1 MKRKSRQHD
10 FQTLMDM
17 LRAAHSAEVEAVIA
31 ENKSLKEKLVQLE
44 GAAPVS
50 QVSPVSSPKRPKSP
64 QPQVVEA
71 QKSPGAQ
78 GGEPSPVPAESM
90 PAPAQLALEE
100 GIAVQASGS
109 GNEPQPSPNA
119 GVVGNIGNWVR
130 RGSVG
135 LMEAATAAAASAA
148 QATPK
153 GNNGGLPFPPTA
165 DAGQEAK
172 GMYGQ
177 LQRWICS
184 NEFESIFG
192 VIIFLNALC
201 IAAESQYDG
210 WEVGYELG
218 YPDTHVSSDKWPWG
232 ETLFDVLN
240 WVFGLIFLIEVV
252 LKLVALHFEFFK
264 HKWHYFDTLLV
275 IFWIVEVASEDGSA
289 SIISPSTL
297 RVLRLMKVL
306 RLVRVVRSIQGFDS
320 LYIMTTA
327 LQGSFSVLAWSV
339 ALLAL
344 VLLMLAL
351 LSNQI
356 LVETYLKEENK
367 PIEERL
373 EVYEYF
379 GTFSRALLSMFELT
393 MANWPPICRL
403 LMENVSEVWMVPTL
417 LHKLTVGFAV
427 IGVIN
432 GVFMQETFKVAATDD
447 TIMVRQKQKAV
458 NMHRKKMKLL
468 FETADETGDGQLS
481 LEEFRALLQGD
492 AKTSQWIKL
501 WLASMDLD
509 VSDVDTLYH
518 LIDDGDGGITA
529 DELVKGISKLKGP
542 ARSIDL
548 HHQMRDY
555 KDLYAKVQDMQSTL
569 RLLSQRPNGKQA
581 LELEVFDEIPLADV

>member
-17 LRAAHSAEVEAVIA
+17 LCAAHSAEVEAVIA
-31 ENKSLKEKLVQLE
+31 ENKSLKERLVQLE
-44 GAAPVS
+44 GALP
-50 QVSPVSSPKRPKSP
+50 SPAASPKRPSTKSH
-64 QPQVVEA
+64 
-71 QKSPGAQ
+71 GAE
-78 GGEPSPVPAESM
+78 GEPTPCTSAVRPP
-90 PAPAQLALEE
+90 PAQLAVEE
-100 GIAVQASGS
+100 GMAVQASES
-109 GNEPQPSPNA
+109 ENNLPQHSPST
-119 GVVGNIGNWVR
+119 GMVGTVVGMVR
-130 RGSVG
+130 RGSDA
-135 LMEAATAAAASAA
+135 LLEAANAAAAAN
-148 QATPK
+148 TPK
-153 GNNGGLPFPPTA
+153 HNGGFPFPPNA
-165 DAGQEAK
+165 DDGHEAT
-172 GMYGQ
+172 GVYGQ

-184 NEFESIFG
+184 NEFESLFG
-192 VIIFLNALC
+192 IIIFVNALF
-201 IAAESQYDG
+201 IATESQYDG
-210 WEVGYELG
+210 WELGYDLG
-218 YPDTHVSSDKWPWG
+218 YPDTHISSDKWPWG
-232 ETLFDVLN
+232 ATIFDVLN
-240 WVFGLIFLIEVV
+240 WAFGLIFLLEVV
-252 LKLVALHFEFFK
+252 LKLVALHLEFFR
-264 HKWHYFDTLLV
+264 HMWHYFDTLLV
-275 IFWIVEVASEDGSA
+275 VFWIIEVASEDGSA
-289 SIISPSTL
+289 SIVSPSTL

-356 LVETYLKEENK
+356 LVETYLKEEDK

-373 EVYEYF
+373 EVYLYF

-403 LMENVSEVWMVPTL
+403 LMENVSELWMVPTL

-458 NMHRKKMKLL
+458 NMHKKKMKLL

-529 DELVKGISKLKGP
+529 DELVRGISRLKGP

-548 HHQMRDY
+548 HHQMKDY
-555 KDLYAKVQDMQSTL
+555 KDLFTMVHDMQITL
-569 RLLSQRPNGKQA
+569 RKLSQKPTGKQP
-581 LELEVFDEIPLADV
+581 LDLEVLDETPLADV